1 MSGNFDIQEIAK
13 LASIELN
20 KDELKRLRKEL
31 EVILEHVKALSNI
44 KLGDSDITIHPLGI
58 DLTLREDNVEEGLS
72 HDESISNA
80 PDRKGGYFKVPPSME

>member
-1 MSGNFDIQEIAK
+1 MPEDFNIQEIAK

-20 KDELKRLRKEL
+20 KNELKRLRKEL
-31 EVILEHVKALSNI
+31 EIILEHVEALSNI
-44 KLGDSDITIHPLGI
+44 KLSDSDIRIHPLGV

-80 PDRKGGYFKVPPSME
+80 PDIKDGCFKVPPSMD

>member
-31 EVILEHVKALSNI
+31 EVILEHVEALSNI

-80 PDRKGGYFKVPPSME
+80 PDRKGGYFKIPSSME